1 MKKDLYAG
9 SWKFYYL
16 NYCSIAVLAVLYALS
31 THMICIATWL
41 SPGGRVTA
49 LVLWAGP
56 LSLPITFALVRDKF
70 HKYKIVW
77 LLICAAGGLL
87 MATIHVA
94 LGQPSDILVVTALM
108 FSLPLVV
115 WAVIIHWLRKWKLRL
130 LEAASPQPVK

>member
-1 MKKDLYAG
+1 MQELKESFYAR

-16 NYCSIAVLAVLYALS
+16 NYCAIAVTAVLYSLS
-31 THMICIATWL
+31 TQTLCLATWL
-41 SPGGRVTA
+41 SPGGRITA

-56 LSLPITFALVRDKF
+56 LSLPIMFALVRAKF

-77 LLICAAGGLL
+77 LSICAAGSLL

-94 LGQPSDILVVTALM
+94 LGAPSDVLVVTALM

-115 WAVIIHWLRKWKLRL
+115 WAVIIQWLLKWKLKL
-130 LEAASPQPVK
+130 LEAASP